1 MNDELTKAMSR
12 GRLFDLWQRAK
23 ENEPLEGEEAM
34 MARMMKEHTEYFDV
48 WERLENFGENEIVVD
63 GVNPI
68 LHVSMH
74 SVIENQLEQN
84 TPPEARKALTAL
96 LKRGVA
102 RHEAI
107 HAIASEFNMELFPM
121 LKNSRPFNNLA
132 YKRRLEKLARGKR

>member
-74 SVIENQLEQN
+74 SVIENKLEQN
-84 TPPEARKALTAL
+84 TPPEARKALAAL

>member
-107 HAIASEFNMELFPM
+107 HAIASEFNMELDKTYFY
-121 LKNSRPFNNLA
+121 NNT
-132 YKRRLEKLARGKR
+132 